1 MGGRRHRHDRDG
13 GADAF
18 KMICLGAN
26 GVFLGKILIQLLGC
40 VGNEQGRCNACSTGR
55 CPTGICTQDPRLV
68 HRLDVDR
75 GAQNIVDYMLALDGE
90 LRKLM
95 APHREQ
101 FVAGGPFR
109 RPCDD
114 GQGRGRQARH
124 PIRVLGGRDMLTIK
138 TLQGTHRMSTQDLL
152 LAIEEAVG
160 NGETSFEIEASGQ
173 HDIGGPLWNREG
185 KALRFHV
192 TNPGQRVGSMCL
204 GNTEILVDG
213 PAPADVG
220 WLNAGG
226 RIVVRGDAGDTAG
239 HCAAAGVIH
248 IGGRAGPDPGSL
260 MKHDPLLCAP
270 GTVGA
275 QECGQFFLRVHG
287 RGQGR
292 DLRL

>member
-1 MGGRRHRHDRDG
+1 
-13 GADAF
+13 
-18 KMICLGAN
+18 
-26 GVFLGKILIQLLGC
+26 
-40 VGNEQGRCNACSTGR
+40 
-55 CPTGICTQDPRLV
+55 
-68 HRLDVDR
+68 
-75 GAQNIVDYMLALDGE
+75 
-90 LRKLM
+90 
-95 APHREQ
+95 
-101 FVAGGPFR
+101 
-109 RPCDD
+109 
-114 GQGRGRQARH
+114 
-124 PIRVLGGRDMLTIK
+124 
-138 TLQGTHRMSTQDLL
+138 MSTQDLL

-204 GNTEILVDG
+204 DNTEILVDG

-248 IGGRAGPDPGSL
+248 IGGRAGARSGSL
-260 MKHDPLLCAP
+260 MKHDPLYAP

-292 DLRL
+292 GLRL

>member
-1 MGGRRHRHDRDG
+1 
-13 GADAF
+13 
-18 KMICLGAN
+18 
-26 GVFLGKILIQLLGC
+26 
-40 VGNEQGRCNACSTGR
+40 
-55 CPTGICTQDPRLV
+55 
-68 HRLDVDR
+68 
-75 GAQNIVDYMLALDGE
+75 
-90 LRKLM
+90 
-95 APHREQ
+95 
-101 FVAGGPFR
+101 
-109 RPCDD
+109 
-114 GQGRGRQARH
+114 
-124 PIRVLGGRDMLTIK
+124 
-138 TLQGTHRMSTQDLL
+138 MSTQDLL

-204 GNTEILVDG
+204 DNTEILVDG

-248 IGGRAGPDPGSL
+248 IGGRAGARSGSL
-260 MKHDPLLCAP
+260 MKHDPLYAPP

-292 DLRL
+292 GLRL

>member
-1 MGGRRHRHDRDG
+1 
-13 GADAF
+13 
-18 KMICLGAN
+18 
-26 GVFLGKILIQLLGC
+26 
-40 VGNEQGRCNACSTGR
+40 
-55 CPTGICTQDPRLV
+55 
-68 HRLDVDR
+68 
-75 GAQNIVDYMLALDGE
+75 
-90 LRKLM
+90 
-95 APHREQ
+95 
-101 FVAGGPFR
+101 
-109 RPCDD
+109 
-114 GQGRGRQARH
+114 
-124 PIRVLGGRDMLTIK
+124 MLTIK

-204 GNTEILVDG
+204 DNTEILVDG

-248 IGGRAGPDPGSL
+248 IGGRAGARSGSL
-260 MKHDPLLCAP
+260 MKHDPLYAP
-270 GTVGA
+270 PELWVLKNVGSFSFEFMGGGKA
-275 QECGQFFLRVHG
+275 VVCGYDCEGLPSVLGERPCVGMVGGIVYVRGAFSEDVADDLAVSGLESDDIAYLDAGLETFLSAVG
-287 RGQGR
+287 RPELYAVLSDWSEWRKIYPLTLTFPWDRSHADEGVPGQGMDTGR
-292 DLRL
+292 HFQRRMP